1 MAAVFGLG
9 LGIWVVFS
17 FSDPERPLRATI
29 EALRLKRAETERRR
43 EVNDFL
49 EQYHPALKADQEQIS
64 QMHAEACGNLNEL
77 QGLRAQLK
85 HENAA
90 AETDIAI
97 NRMKE
102 TESELAAALH
112 RIDSE
117 LEELYAAHEL
127 AKIADEGWS
136 PGAVDRMKRI
146 VPEDLAVDY
155 SKYSFVIRASI
166 RKAIVREMD
175 LLERRNPHGI
185 RISRLRKALNERHPI
200 GVNPVSHAVRDLI
213 KAGVL
218 KSLPVNK
225 TRTRHAFRLAYP
237 GRKILSEMNR

>member
-1 MAAVFGLG
+1 MKTKEDLGAWIKRGQQRIAVARVLRKPMIGSEICAAARRLTPRIQLRDVTFHLKQMRQRRLVYCLNPRQVTGKLYFFTDAGRRLMRSAFGL
-9 LGIWVVFS
+9 
-17 FSDPERPLRATI
+17 
-29 EALRLKRAETERRR
+29 
-43 EVNDFL
+43 
-49 EQYHPALKADQEQIS
+49 
-64 QMHAEACGNLNEL
+64 
-77 QGLRAQLK
+77 
-85 HENAA
+85 
-90 AETDIAI
+90 
-97 NRMKE
+97 
-102 TESELAAALH
+102 
-112 RIDSE
+112 
-117 LEELYAAHEL
+117 
-127 AKIADEGWS
+127 
-136 PGAVDRMKRI
+136 RI

-166 RKAIVREMD
+166 RKAIIREMD